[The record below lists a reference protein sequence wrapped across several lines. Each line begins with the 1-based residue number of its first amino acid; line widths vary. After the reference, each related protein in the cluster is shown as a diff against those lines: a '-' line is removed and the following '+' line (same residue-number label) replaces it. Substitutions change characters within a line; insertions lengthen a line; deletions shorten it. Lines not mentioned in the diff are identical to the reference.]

1 MRIGEWITGAVRDKN
16 ARFKIASAAPL
27 PGAKPEAK
35 STPMQMAK
43 KKGDEEMTELE
54 QTEKRLSSQIEGL
67 IGSLQTE
74 MHELMGS
81 LETEM
86 HEGFDRIDANTK
98 THHGTGRRRCGSAG
112 SVQEM
117 GHVAGCPRETAR
129 CGDSGAPSPQARAFR
144 IRKESMT
151 EELRLSREIVKQR

>member
-98 THHGTGRRRCGSAG
+98 RTMGLVAADAVALGAFKKWATSQDVREKRRDA
-112 SVQEM
+112 E
-117 GHVAGCPRETAR
+117 
-129 CGDSGAPSPQARAFR
+129 
-144 IRKESMT
+144 IR
-151 EELRLSREIVKQR
+151 ELRLRVRKLERSVSGRKA